1 MAYLLIHTNYKSLA
15 EDAKNLVDE
24 YLAKKITEARLL
36 EVLRAWDTNCPN
48 LLYEDNQKTALS
60 KSVIR
65 YIGKRRSVVIFT
77 MLKSAE

>member
-1 MAYLLIHTNYKSLA
+1 MAYLLVHTNYKALA
-15 EDAKNLVDE
+15 EEAKNLVDE
-24 YLAKKITEARLL
+24 YLAKKITEDKLL

-48 LLYEDNQKTALS
+48 LLYEDGHKSSLS

-65 YIGKRRSVVIFT
+65 YIGKRRAVVILA